1 LWYTE
6 GINVKRIVRFIF
18 TAAVLLQLAGVKAYA
33 AAPSIAIDGYF
44 DDWMAM
50 PKATVTYNSQYP
62 NYISLVKDDTSI
74 YLFYESNKQS
84 GSYIPLDSIS
94 LTAGGKN
101 IQIFLRYPTN
111 AGTTDWSRGVYDL
124 GRGTYLGLSPFTYW
138 PNNSLGEAAMV
149 KGDGNY
155 VEIRMSIVALENNL
169 SMPSGT
175 INNGA
180 GVSVNIPGLGGTTVS
195 VVDTPTG
202 FRYGVVIPLI
212 FGIFI
217 AIKLR
222 HRGAAYEGQTAKSEA
237 L

>member
-1 LWYTE
+1 M
-6 GINVKRIVRFIF
+6 KRIVKFIF
-18 TAAVLLQLAGVKAYA
+18 TAIILMQLTGIKAYA
-33 AAPSIAIDGYF
+33 DAPAITIDGYF
-44 DDWMAM
+44 DDWMSM

-84 GSYIPLDSIS
+84 SGSYIPLDSIS
-94 LTAGGKN
+94 LTIGSIN
-101 IQIFLRYPTN
+101 TQIFLRYPTSS
-111 AGTTDWSRGVYDL
+111 GTTDWSRGVYDL

-138 PNNSLGEAAMV
+138 PNNSLGEAALV
-149 KGDGNY
+149 KNDGNY
-155 VEIRMSIVALENNL
+155 VEMRMSIAALENNL

-180 GVSVNIPGLGGTTVS
+180 RVSVNIPGLGGTTVS
-195 VVDTPTG
+195 AVDTPTG
-202 FRYGVVIPLI
+202 FQYGFVIPLI

-217 AIKLR
+217 AR
-222 HRGAAYEGQTAKSEA
+222 RVMHRGLTYERQMAKSEA